1 MFWNKRSFRTMGF
14 TWLALLLF
22 TATALAG
29 QKDLGESGGSAA
41 CERMIHL
48 SEEAEKQ
55 LGGTLYSGPLPEQ
68 GEEAAAMSGMEMK
81 MPKEKEGMQMS
92 GKMPGKEMKMPKE
105 KEGMQMSGKMPGKEM
120 KMPKEKEGMQMS
132 GKMPGKEMKLSEE
145 KGGMQMAGAMP
156 GMEGAHMEH
165 EAKVGGT
172 FFMAPNK
179 MHHLEATYSKECGF
193 QLYLYNAFTRPINVN
208 RFRAFIKVVGEV
220 DGEEDE
226 FIRFLEPNKP
236 HTTMQNLLDV
246 NLTASFEIELHLKFP
261 ESEEVELFNFSV
273 DEQGKIM

>member
-29 QKDLGESGGSAA
+29 QKDLGESGGNAA

-48 SEEAEKQ
+48 SEEVEKQ

-68 GEEAAAMSGMEMK
+68 GEEAAAMSGM
-81 MPKEKEGMQMS
+81 
-92 GKMPGKEMKMPKE
+92 
-105 KEGMQMSGKMPGKEM
+105 EM

>member
-22 TATALAG
+22 TAIALAG
-29 QKDLGESGGSAA
+29 QKDLGESGGNAA

-68 GEEAAAMSGMEMK
+68 GEEAAAMSGM
-81 MPKEKEGMQMS
+81 
-92 GKMPGKEMKMPKE
+92 
-105 KEGMQMSGKMPGKEM
+105 EM

-220 DGEEDE
+220 DEEEDE

>member
-29 QKDLGESGGSAA
+29 QKDLGESGRNAA

-105 KEGMQMSGKMPGKEM
+105 KEGMQMSGKMSGKEM

-220 DGEEDE
+220 DEEEDE

-246 NLTASFEIELHLKFP
+246 NLTASFEIEMHLKFP

>member
-68 GEEAAAMSGMEMK
+68 GEEAAAMSGM
-81 MPKEKEGMQMS
+81 
-92 GKMPGKEMKMPKE
+92 
-105 KEGMQMSGKMPGKEM
+105 EM

-226 FIRFLEPNKP
+226 FFRFLEPNKP

>member
-68 GEEAAAMSGMEMK
+68 GEEAAAMSGM
-81 MPKEKEGMQMS
+81 
-92 GKMPGKEMKMPKE
+92 
-105 KEGMQMSGKMPGKEM
+105 EM

-273 DEQGKIM
+273 DEQGKFM